1 MEQKKSGGIV
11 IWLTGV
17 SGAGK
22 STIAHALVARIQR
35 IGLQSLL
42 LDGDVL
48 RAGLNSDLG
57 FSEADRTENLRR
69 VAHVA
74 SLFCQ
79 AGFVTVTATIS
90 PAAEHRERAR
100 QITGD
105 SSFVEV
111 FVDTPLEV
119 CEMRD
124 PKGLYKRARRGDIQH
139 FTGISAPYEP
149 PLTPDVVVRTQG
161 VGINQCVDEI
171 VDYLVRTHRI
181 EHK

>member
-1 MEQKKSGGIV
+1 M
-11 IWLTGV
+11 
-17 SGAGK
+17 
-22 STIAHALVARIQR
+22 
-35 IGLQSLL
+35 
-42 LDGDVL
+42 
-48 RAGLNSDLG
+48 
-57 FSEADRTENLRR
+57 
-69 VAHVA
+69 
-74 SLFCQ
+74 
-79 AGFVTVTATIS
+79 
-90 PAAEHRERAR
+90 
-100 QITGD
+100 
-105 SSFVEV
+105 
-111 FVDTPLEV
+111 DTPLEV